1 MSVETV
7 FAVFH
12 LYISLSNN
20 YYFFVE
26 KKKKIFPGNVF
37 NAEMITILFASIRLG
52 RLLLFPLIIVLL
64 PACTKYAKL
73 VVKLILILSFLLY
86 S

>member
-20 YYFFVE
+20 YYL
-26 KKKKIFPGNVF
+26 KKKYIFPGNVF
-37 NAEMITILFASIRLG
+37 HAEMITILFASIRLG

>member
-20 YYFFVE
+20 YYLKK

-37 NAEMITILFASIRLG
+37 IAEMITILFASIRLG
-52 RLLLFPLIIVLL
+52 RLLLFALSIVLL

>member
-20 YYFFVE
+20 NYLK